1 MEQAT
6 QSVAA
11 SASAA
16 STAGA
21 TEDEAALKH
30 KTQQT
35 PSPPRISLLNLHN
48 DAHEAPPRLVRN
60 RSTEMRTLIAPRPA
74 LLPPALERYRSDS
87 LPVEPRLS
95 VCSTSGMVYE
105 SVVVVGHVI
114 GNDNIVYYL
123 LEVRSWEMPLEGYV
137 VRRRYNDFK
146 KFHQELA
153 KFMPGSKPRSSSL
166 GLEYA
171 FSSLLCNPLTGG
183 SQAEMNPLWSPKRS
197 SDGDD
202 GSSTRR
208 NTRGS
213 SGDDLEVEPSPSGE
227 QIPPAQD
234 ENETRDSSTW
244 TDASGAALQSNAAT
258 LEYSVPS
265 TAEPGMT
272 YYDSNLTLPLDSVK
286 FNMAD
291 RAILP
296 DMPAGG
302 VSAIFSTRQM
312 LIKYRVEQFNKILA
326 AVMSDNSSDVANVLM
341 NFIQE
346 KPGGQV
352 TSYTSLSEYA
362 AIDIPWRVERYA
374 RRRAMSMGRRPPM
387 LFRDQST
394 GSSTAGSSGT
404 AVAQSSAA

>member
-1 MEQAT
+1 
-6 QSVAA
+6 
-11 SASAA
+11 
-16 STAGA
+16 
-21 TEDEAALKH
+21 
-30 KTQQT
+30 
-35 PSPPRISLLNLHN
+35 
-48 DAHEAPPRLVRN
+48 
-60 RSTEMRTLIAPRPA
+60 MRTLNAPRLT

-153 KFMPGSKPRSSSL
+153 KHMPGSKPRSSSL
-166 GLEYA
+166 GIEYA
-171 FSSLLCNPLTGG
+171 FSSLLCNPLSGG
-183 SQAEMNPLWSPKRS
+183 SAQPEMNPLWSPKRS
-197 SDGDD
+197 SEGDD

-213 SGDDLEVEPSPSGE
+213 SGDDLEAEPSPIAE
-227 QIPPAQD
+227 QTPPAHD
-234 ENETRDSSTW
+234 ENEIRDSGAW
-244 TDASGAALQSNAAT
+244 TDAGGATLQSTAAT

-265 TAEPGMT
+265 AAEPGMT
-272 YYDSNLTLPLDSVK
+272 YYDSNLTLPLDSVR
-286 FNMAD
+286 FNMAE

-362 AIDIPWRVERYA
+362 AIDMPWRVERYA

-394 GSSTAGSSGT
+394 GSSSTAGSSGT
-404 AVAQSSAA
+404 AVAPSAAA

>member
-6 QSVAA
+6 EPVAA
-11 SASAA
+11 SAA
-16 STAGA
+16 
-21 TEDEAALKH
+21 EDDSPLEH
-30 KTQQT
+30 RT
-35 PSPPRISLLNLHN
+35 PPPSLISLLNLHN
-48 DAHEAPPRLVRN
+48 DAHEAPPRLVRD
-60 RSTEMRTLIAPRPA
+60 RSTEMRPLLVSRPSL

-95 VCSTSGMVYE
+95 VCSTSGMTYE
-105 SVVVVGHVI
+105 SVVVVGHVF
-114 GNDNIVYYL
+114 GNDNVVYYL

-153 KFMPGSKPRSSSL
+153 KYMPGSKPRSSSL

-171 FSSLLCNPLTGG
+171 FGSWLCHPLTGD
-183 SQAEMNPLWSPKRS
+183 AEPEMNPLWSPKRS
-197 SDGDD
+197 SEG

-213 SGDDLEVEPSPSGE
+213 SGDDLELESLPLAE
-227 QIPPAQD
+227 QIVPVQD
-234 ENETRDSSTW
+234 ESDTHDSSTW
-244 TDASGAALQSNAAT
+244 TDAGGAALQSTAAT

-265 TAEPGMT
+265 AAEPGMT
-272 YYDSNLTLPLDSVK
+272 YYDSNLTLPLDSVR
-286 FNMAD
+286 FNLAE

-302 VSAIFSTRQM
+302 ISAIFTTRQM

-326 AVMSDNSSDVANVLM
+326 AVMSDNSSDVTNVLM

-362 AIDIPWRVERYA
+362 AIDMPWRVERYA
-374 RRRAMSMGRRPPM
+374 RRRAMSMGRRPP
-387 LFRDQST
+387 LLSRDQST
-394 GSSTAGSSGT
+394 GSSSTAGS
-404 AVAQSSAA
+404 AVAQSSAT